1 MALHSRR
8 ATWQKEKK
16 MNNRVMVSI
25 ELSHAQASWLYRTV
39 MAELSGKANDAEIAK
54 MQDVVSDVVEAVDDA
69 SGQRAEL
76 MFWAEIDQWSRTM
89 KHDEEKAAA
98 LRAYAEDS
106 WDDEAAPG
114 NDMSVIDAVKV
125 AKDVA
130 QNWAEARA

>member
-1 MALHSRR
+1 M
-8 ATWQKEKK
+8 TEKT
-16 MNNRVMVSI
+16 VTVSI
-25 ELSHAQASWLYRTV
+25 TLSAAQASWLYRTV

-54 MQDVVSDVVEAVDDA
+54 MEDVVSDVVEAVDDA